1 MMNALDLIARSAP
14 LFLKGAVMTVQVLL
28 MAGSFSLSLG
38 LFFGLI
44 TCQRLYVRF
53 LSPLFEG
60 ICFVARGVPFFV
72 QLLIVYFVIPDFFGC
87 NLGPLPASVIALG
100 FCSSGY
106 VAQFVR
112 GALNGLPAAQWEAAY
127 ALGYGTRQTLWRIIL
142 PQTFRLILPTL
153 NNELDALLKSTAL
166 VSSIGLLELTRV
178 GMNLV
183 SREMEPIPIY
193 LTLALF
199 YLCLSAA
206 INLIT
211 KKLERKFAYVKY

>member
-1 MMNALDLIARSAP
+1 MTSSFDLIARSAP
-14 LFLKGAVMTVQVLL
+14 LFLKGAAMTVQVLL
-28 MAGSFSLSLG
+28 MAGSFSFALG

-44 TCQRLYVRF
+44 TCERLYIRF

-60 ICFVARGVPFFV
+60 ICFIARGVPFFV
-72 QLLIVYFVIPDFFGC
+72 QLLIVYFVIPEFLGC
-87 NLGPLPASVIALG
+87 NLGPLPASVLALG
-100 FCSSGY
+100 FSSSGY

-112 GALNGLPAAQWEAAY
+112 GALNGLPISQWEAAY
-127 ALGYGTRQTLWRIIL
+127 ALGYNTRQALWRIIL

-153 NNELDALLKSTAL
+153 NNELEALLKSTAL

-193 LTLALF
+193 LSLAFF

-206 INLIT
+206 LNLVT

>member
-1 MMNALDLIARSAP
+1 MTSSFDLIARSAP
-14 LFLKGAVMTVQVLL
+14 LFLKGAAMTVQVLL
-28 MAGSFSLSLG
+28 MAASLSFVLG

-44 TCQRLYVRF
+44 TCQRLYIRF

-60 ICFVARGVPFFV
+60 ICFIARGVPFFV
-72 QLLIVYFVIPDFFGC
+72 QLLIVYFVIPDFLGC
-87 NLGPLPASVIALG
+87 NLGPLPASVLALG

-112 GALNGLPAAQWEAAY
+112 GTLNGLPIAQWEAAY
-127 ALGYGTRQTLWRIIL
+127 ALGYNTRQALWRIIL
-142 PQTFRLILPTL
+142 PQIFRLILPTL
-153 NNELDALLKSTAL
+153 NNELEALLKSTAL

-193 LTLALF
+193 LSLAFF

-206 INLIT
+206 LNLVT